1 MYLFRLF
8 NYLEKVTIPHKPLYF
23 RKFYNF
29 QNYKKALFWFINGEL
44 RIFFIYSIYRINFQS
59 FKQEARFHCKTFVK
73 ISAIN
78 SFRLFFFYGANI
90 AFFLIRN

>member
-44 RIFFIYSIYRINFQS
+44 RIFFI
-59 FKQEARFHCKTFVK
+59 C
-73 ISAIN
+73 
-78 SFRLFFFYGANI
+78 
-90 AFFLIRN
+90 